1 MKTLLRIAIALSLV
15 LAATA
20 FTLFYAFSDSQRVA
34 NVEKTPNSMPFYL
47 KGTQI
52 SPDKALDFFKELSS
66 TYRVSVVK
74 STNETQHGQA
84 ITVKSG
90 VFYPDTFPT
99 AQLGIIQGSFD
110 EDGSGFIA
118 SYPTGNP
125 DQSGLMYD
133 FAGDDRVVVQ
143 TLQRAYANQ
152 GDVDGN
158 YTLESSVP
166 IDRAALDDIGRF
178 FSIDQDM
185 LLTKTNSK
193 SESISL
199 MFFISLGG
207 LALLMLLAALLNV
220 VAPFSR
226 IKRIGT
232 EKLLGWSNRTSWFA
246 SNKTPFGIALGC
258 AILLIAASLLIPGW
272 TPVFCIGL
280 AGTLLATFV
289 AMLTLSGLA
298 FLVISRF
305 KAASALKGEAPT
317 KIPLAATIVLKVL
330 FIGCVCFASLPIA
343 NNIQILV
350 KDYNSQKHWLEYGDY
365 LTISSTIATGDDLNS
380 FATGDS
386 KLADKFASLYDDLN
400 DELDGVFAMSSDYLQ
415 GSGGGFASTYQTLTV
430 NPHYFDHQRIL
441 DPNGTPYSFSDD
453 DASLIILVPQ
463 SRAAETDQFIEQA
476 KIDRLQ
482 EEDSVARR
490 QTGKTPT
497 SADEAQRKQ
506 DMDVRCLLYDDSAP
520 LFSFDTNV
528 AASDDF
534 LLHSPLIKV
543 ATEANMTQNTKWT
556 LQTTGLN
563 EPMKIPPQPDAKSRF
578 LDIAKRHGFADGTFF
593 VDTLENA
600 IASEIAQ
607 AGASMRNLVLLLC
620 VLAALC
626 AFSSY
631 TLVKVVLA
639 ARKRWLDVASFLGYS
654 FRARH
659 WQLMGGLA
667 IIYLAGLGVAGAL
680 SNDILAPAIVL
691 AALVVDALI
700 TFVVLRNLERKSA
713 AALLK
718 GR

>member
-47 KGTQI
+47 KGMQV

-66 TYRVSVVK
+66 TYHVSVIK
-74 STNETQHGQA
+74 SDVESRDGQVV
-84 ITVKSG
+84 TVKSG
-90 VFYPDTFPT
+90 VFCIETFPSS
-99 AQLGIIQGSFD
+99 QLGIVQGSFD
-110 EDGSGFIA
+110 GTGSRFVA
-118 SYPTGNP
+118 TFPTGNP

-133 FAGDDRVVVQ
+133 FGDDDRLIVQ
-143 TLQRAYANQ
+143 TLQRAYADQ
-152 GDVDGN
+152 GKVDGN
-158 YTLESSVP
+158 YTLESTAP

-178 FSIDQDM
+178 FSINQDD
-185 LLTKTNSK
+185 LLTKTSFKTDAFNG
-193 SESISL
+193 
-199 MFFISLGG
+199 MFLISLGG
-207 LALLMLLAALLNV
+207 LALLMLLIALLNV
-220 VAPFSR
+220 VSPFSEIR
-226 IKRIGT
+226 RVGT
-232 EKLLGWSNRTSWFA
+232 EKLLGWSNRAVWFA
-246 SNKTPFGIALGC
+246 SNKVPFGIALIC
-258 AILLIAASLLIPGW
+258 AVVIMAISLIIPGW
-272 TPVFCIGL
+272 TPVFFISL
-280 AGTLLATFV
+280 AGMLLATLIV
-289 AMLTLSGLA
+289 MLALSGLA
-298 FLVISRF
+298 FLVASRF
-305 KAASALKGEAPT
+305 KTATALKGEAPT
-317 KIPLAATIVLKVL
+317 KIPLAATVVLKVL
-330 FIGCVCFASLPIA
+330 FVACLCLASLPSA
-343 NNIQILV
+343 FNIHLLI

-365 LTISSTIATGDDLNS
+365 LTVSSTIATGDDLNS

-593 VDTLENA
+593 VDTLENT

-680 SNDILAPAIVL
+680 SNDILAPAVVL